1 MDILKKIV
9 AEKKNYFK
17 IAMVIA
23 LLVTMYAL
31 GSSAGLITVSM
42 TDENRYI
49 VVIDAGH
56 GGNDPGKI
64 VGDVYEKDI
73 NLSITLKLKK
83 ILEENGIE
91 VVLTRSE
98 DVGLYAET
106 DSNKKVADMKN
117 RCNII
122 NNCGADILVS
132 IHQNSYSSQNVK
144 GAQVFFYE
152 HSTEGEKLAGIIQNS
167 IKSSIDK
174 SNERM
179 HKANDSYYILLN
191 VSAPAVIVECGFLT
205 NPEERKK
212 LLDDSYQEEMANAI
226 AMGILEYKNSTNTTY
241 NNTSSNTTNFK
252 TNSGY

>member
-1 MDILKKIV
+1 MNILRKIIS
-9 AEKKNYFK
+9 EKKNCLK
-17 IAMVIA
+17 VAMVMA
-23 LLVTMYAL
+23 LLVTMYVL
-31 GSSAGLITVSM
+31 GSGAGLIAVSM

-49 VVIDAGH
+49 VAIDAGH

-73 NLSITLKLKK
+73 NLSIAFKLKE

-91 VVLTRSE
+91 VVMTRSE
-98 DVGLYAET
+98 DVGLYSET

-117 RCNII
+117 RCGII
-122 NNCGADILVS
+122 NNCGANILVS

-144 GAQVFFYE
+144 GAQVFYYE

-174 SNERM
+174 TNERM

-205 NPEERKK
+205 NPEEKEK
-212 LLDDSYQEEMANAI
+212 LLDDSYQNEMANAI
-226 AMGILEYKNSTNTTY
+226 AMGIIEYKNSKDTAD
-241 NNTSSNTTNFK
+241 NTSTVTTNFK